1 MECIFVSLFVSLS
14 SLNKA
19 LKVKHRL
26 LAATFLC
33 LLDLLM
39 FVFTLEQLK
48 NHLFL
53 QYIQNNKLN
62 YFIIRK
68 TDG

>member
-26 LAATFLC
+26 LAATFLY